1 MKLNKDDCVFFL
13 LEQAMSLGADAGDA
27 VFAQDATT
35 AVTIRLGKPERI
47 ERTESRHIG
56 LRAFVGN
63 QSASAASSDLRPDAL
78 RALAERVVAMA
89 RVTPPDAATGIAA
102 ASELGIPVE
111 GLDLAD
117 PDSLTAEHLSALAKN
132 AENAALAVKGVNN
145 SDGADAHHSRS
156 FSRIIST
163 SGLDYASS
171 HTSSGLSVSVLAG
184 NGTAMERDY
193 EFSSAVYANDLM
205 NAAALGTKAGYNTVQ
220 RLNPRRI
227 VTGTYPVLFSPR
239 VASSLLRSLLSAI
252 NGSTIVRGTS
262 FLKDKLNT
270 SIFAP
275 SITIVEDPHRRRGH
289 RSRPLDAE
297 GLATI
302 KTTIIHN
309 GVLTTWLLDR
319 YTANRLNTHSNGHA
333 SRGVNGAPNPSASN
347 VYIEP
352 GTNSESAL
360 CASVPEAFYVT
371 DLMGMGVNLVTGDYS
386 QGASGFWLRNGE
398 RAFPVSE
405 VTIAGHLNTIFANL
419 IAADNLEFR
428 TGIDSPTLL
437 VPAMTIAGD

>member
-102 ASELGIPVE
+102 ASELGIAVE

-262 FLKDKLNT
+262 FLKDKFNT

-297 GLATI
+297 GLAT
-302 KTTIIHN
+302 
-309 GVLTTWLLDR
+309 
-319 YTANRLNTHSNGHA
+319 
-333 SRGVNGAPNPSASN
+333 
-347 VYIEP
+347 
-352 GTNSESAL
+352 
-360 CASVPEAFYVT
+360 
-371 DLMGMGVNLVTGDYS
+371 
-386 QGASGFWLRNGE
+386 
-398 RAFPVSE
+398 
-405 VTIAGHLNTIFANL
+405 
-419 IAADNLEFR
+419 
-428 TGIDSPTLL
+428 
-437 VPAMTIAGD
+437 